1 MWPEA
6 ELLEVEEEEVEEWV
20 LGWKLVLP
28 GKKQELI
35 RQMIISG
42 GFCDVVPLDVI
53 LVLVILV
60 LVQ

>member
-6 ELLEVEEEEVEEWV
+6 ELLEVEEEVEEWV

-28 GKKQELI
+28 EKKQELI
-35 RQMIISG
+35 RQMIFSG

-53 LVLVILV
+53 LVLLILV